1 MNYSEMLH
9 EFLDNSLSSSS
20 EETIFRALA
29 ADEELRFEFKSMLK
43 MQNAIKDDEKA
54 RMIPVASTNAIFAQL
69 GYTAP
74 AVVGAGG
81 AIAASQSG
89 LLTFLKTSG
98 GYVLAAFIGAL
109 LTSGLF
115 MVLDGTS
122 DSDTHMA
129 EQNRTAAAPSATEF
143 NSTETLE
150 QQTPV
155 AVQTLPQN
163 LNPAARA
170 SGNTAGNIADES
182 TRQSSSS
189 LTSSRNSASTPQP
202 EIHTEDP
209 EQAQNNRVD
218 VPVLR
223 TDSLAEAVPNV
234 SVQLIETEELE
245 TEEIPASRSPKVEN
259 EPEIDLDEP
268 TQKKPVA
275 YTASIRTQAMAINES
290 VPSQPLP
297 TATDGL
303 ENIAFSIGKSVFT
316 EDLTFFIEGGKES
329 YLLTFNEQKRDGRVF
344 QYEVMPS
351 VLWGALGLR
360 YSHYLSDRFSIFG
373 QGSIGGSEA
382 GTLFR
387 GMSGAQFDLTENL
400 GLMLGVEA
408 GTAMYRFQNETYW
421 SPKYGLKY
429 GITYN
434 ILGD

>member
-98 GYVLAAFIGAL
+98 GYILALCVGAL
-109 LTSGLF
+109 LTSGIF
-115 MVLDGTS
+115 MLSDGTT
-122 DSDTHMA
+122 DTGTQIA
-129 EQNRTAAAPSATEF
+129 EKNAAAAAPVSPSATGPG
-143 NSTETLE
+143 STGTLE
-150 QQTPV
+150 QQESVV
-155 AVQTLPQN
+155 A
-163 LNPAARA
+163 
-170 SGNTAGNIADES
+170 
-182 TRQSSSS
+182 QSSPQAQ
-189 LTSSRNSASTPQP
+189 SRETARVVNTQSATEQEKLFTPAPQDVENSARTEKAESIPQANETSTSPA
-202 EIHTEDP
+202 EIS
-209 EQAQNNRVD
+209 
-218 VPVLR
+218 VLR
-223 TDSLAEAVPNV
+223 TDSLAEAAPSVP
-234 SVQLIETEELE
+234 VQLIDAEELKTEEA
-245 TEEIPASRSPKVEN
+245 PASRSSKVDN
-259 EPEIDLDEP
+259 EPEIDLDAP
-268 TQKKPVA
+268 TEKKPVA
-275 YTASIRTQAMAINES
+275 YTASIRTQALAINES
-290 VPSQPLP
+290 IPSQPLP
-297 TATDGL
+297 AATDGL
-303 ENIAFSIGKSVFT
+303 ENIAFSIGKSVFI

-360 YSHYLSDRFSIFG
+360 YSHYFGDRLSIFG
-373 QGSIGGSEA
+373 QGSVGGSEA

-387 GMSGAQFDLTENL
+387 GMAGTQFDLTENL
-400 GLMLGVEA
+400 GIMLGVEG
-408 GTAMYRFQNETYW
+408 GTAMYRFQNDTYW

-434 ILGD
+434 ILGE